1 MFDLTGKVALVTGSS
16 QGLGGA
22 IARCMADAGA
32 HVVVN
37 YVSDRSKEKAEKIAE
52 YIRSK
57 GHEALIIQ
65 ADVSKEDAVKGMMD
79 KIMAHFG
86 RLDILVNNAGIN
98 SNHNLDTMEF
108 DEWHRILNTNI
119 DSAFLCSKYAV
130 PIMRE
135 QKHGRIILISS
146 VVGQQGALFGQ
157 VHYASSKA
165 AQQGFARTLA
175 RSVAQDGITVNCVA
189 PGTHMTETLEAILV
203 TGNPER
209 LQKAIDIS
217 LVKRLGTCEDIGYA
231 CVYLASDEAN
241 YVTGAVLD
249 VNGGVYLR
257 A

>member
-16 QGLGGA
+16 QGLGAA

-32 HVVVN
+32 DVVIN
-37 YVSDRSKEKAEKIAE
+37 YVSESSKKKAEKVAD
-52 YIRSK
+52 YARGK
-57 GHEALIIQ
+57 GKTALVIQ
-65 ADVSKEDAVKGMMD
+65 ADVSKEEAVFAMMD
-79 KIMAHFG
+79 AILQKFG

-98 SNHNLDTMEF
+98 SNYNIDDLTF
-108 DEWHRILNTNI
+108 DEWHRVLNTDI
-119 DSAFLCSKYAV
+119 DSGFLCSKYAV
-130 PIMRE
+130 PIMR
-135 QKHGRIILISS
+135 K
-146 VVGQQGALFGQ
+146 QQGALFGQ
-157 VHYASSKA
+157 VHYASAKA

-175 RSVAQDGITVNCVA
+175 RSVALDGITVNCVA

-217 LVKRLGTCEDIGYA
+217 CVKRLGTCEDIGYA

-249 VNGGVYLR
+249 VNGGCYMR
-257 A
+257 S

>member
-37 YVSDRSKEKAEKIAE
+37 YVSDRSREKAEKVAE

-65 ADVSKEDAVKGMMD
+65 ADVSKEEAVKSMMD
-79 KIMAHFG
+79 QITAHFG

-98 SNHNLDTMEF
+98 SNHNIDTMEF

-130 PIMRE
+130 PIMRR

-146 VVGQQGALFGQ
+146 VVGP
-157 VHYASSKA
+157 SA
-165 AQQGFARTLA
+165 AT
-175 RSVAQDGITVNCVA
+175 RSNTSTTV
-189 PGTHMTETLEAILV
+189 
-203 TGNPER
+203 
-209 LQKAIDIS
+209 S
-217 LVKRLGTCEDIGYA
+217 
-231 CVYLASDEAN
+231 
-241 YVTGAVLD
+241 
-249 VNGGVYLR
+249 
-257 A
+257 

>member
-52 YIRSK
+52 YVRSK

-65 ADVSKEDAVKGMMD
+65 ADVSKEESVKAMMNQ
-79 KIMAHFG
+79 IVAHFG

-98 SNHNLDTMEF
+98 SNHNIDTMEF

-135 QKHGRIILISS
+135 QQHGRIILISS

-189 PGTHMTETLEAILV
+189 PGVIETEMNGLLDQETKDALAEETPLERMGTPADVAEAIWF
-203 TGNPER
+203 
-209 LQKAIDIS
+209 
-217 LVKRLGTCEDIGYA
+217 
-231 CVYLASDEAN
+231 LASQGGSFF
-241 YVTGAVLD
+241 TGQVLAP
-249 VNGGVYLR
+249 NGGFII
-257 A
+257 